1 MALSTSIKYQAFEL
15 ILHGYGWRTI
25 QHELG
30 VSKGAIDAWRNFI
43 ESGIFLGLINIG
55 VPSTLINFKRLLSSG
70 LTIPFLL
77 PLFLVNLVYV
87 TQHSTSFFRR
97 NFISYLIS

>member
-1 MALSTSIKYQAFEL
+1 MALPTSIKYQAFEL

-43 ESGIFLGLINIG
+43 ESGDFSWIRIFL
-55 VPSTLINFKRLLSSG
+55 VFYELS
-70 LTIPFLL
+70 I
-77 PLFLVNLVYV
+77 FLVK
-87 TQHSTSFFRR
+87 
-97 NFISYLIS
+97 I